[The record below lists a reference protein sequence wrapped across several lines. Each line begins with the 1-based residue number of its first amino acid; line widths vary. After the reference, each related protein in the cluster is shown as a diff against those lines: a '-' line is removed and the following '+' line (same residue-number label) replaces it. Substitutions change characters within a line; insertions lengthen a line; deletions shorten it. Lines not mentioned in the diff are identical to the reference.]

1 MLKKIVTFRPS
12 FTLRILTGLVSFL
25 FMLSVC
31 TLIYVA
37 DVTTALGERDVQ
49 FRGRLIE
56 QGARYYKEQCARC
69 HGPEGLGIEGVGP
82 GISNEYFLGQIE
94 FREVDGQRVIQQ
106 IKPSQRLTEL
116 GYKGTLRDYVRSV
129 IASGLPI
136 KSSGEWSDPHPPFL
150 DSYGGPLRVDQVD
163 NVTSFVI
170 NWAQA
175 PKPDAEAILPPPPG
189 SGGAPKPTAVPLTAE
204 QEAGKQVYLKAGC
217 NACHAIKGV
226 GNQGAVGPN
235 LNKIYTVATERIASD
250 AYKSGVKDQP
260 AATTP
265 EDYIKQSI
273 HYPNAYIA
281 PECPT
286 GACAAGIMPQ
296 NYKDTIA
303 EGDFKNLIAYLSS
316 LK

>member
-12 FTLRILTGLVSFL
+12 FTLRILTGLVAFL

-31 TLIYVA
+31 TLTYVA
-37 DVTTALGERDVQ
+37 DITTTLSERDLQ

-56 QGARYYKEQCARC
+56 QGARYYKDQCARC
-69 HGPEGLGIEGVGP
+69 HGPEGKGIDGIAP
-82 GISNEYFLGQIE
+82 GISNENFLGQVE

-106 IKPSQRLTEL
+106 IKPSKRLAEL
-116 GYKGTLRDYVRSV
+116 GYKGTLRDYIRSV

-136 KSSGEWSDPHPPFL
+136 KSSADWADPHPPFL
-150 DSYGGPLRVDQVD
+150 DSYGGPLRDDQVD
-163 NVTSFVI
+163 NITSFVI

-175 PKPDAEAILPPPPG
+175 PKPDGESILPPPPG
-189 SGGAPKPTAVPLTAE
+189 SGGAPKPTAVPLTAD

-235 LNKIYTVATERIASD
+235 LSKIYTLSAETIASAD
-250 AYKSGVKDQP
+250 YKSKVKDQP
-260 AATTP
+260 ASTTP
-265 EDYIKQSI
+265 EDFIKQSI

-281 PECPT
+281 PQCPT
-286 GACAAGIMPQ
+286 GACPAGVMPQ
-296 NYKDTIA
+296 NFKDTIPA
-303 EGDFKNLIAYLSS
+303 ADFDKLVAYLSM